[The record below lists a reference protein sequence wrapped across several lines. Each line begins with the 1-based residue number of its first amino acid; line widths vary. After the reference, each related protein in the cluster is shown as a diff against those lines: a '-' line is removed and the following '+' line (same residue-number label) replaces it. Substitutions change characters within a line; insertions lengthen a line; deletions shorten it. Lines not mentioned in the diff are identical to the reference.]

1 MLRYPDQ
8 TAVIDMLAPVFT
20 LVKWV
25 FVNGSFVLLFAGV
38 VVGAWQWSKK
48 RSRK

>member
-1 MLRYPDQ
+1 
-8 TAVIDMLAPVFT
+8 MLAPVFT